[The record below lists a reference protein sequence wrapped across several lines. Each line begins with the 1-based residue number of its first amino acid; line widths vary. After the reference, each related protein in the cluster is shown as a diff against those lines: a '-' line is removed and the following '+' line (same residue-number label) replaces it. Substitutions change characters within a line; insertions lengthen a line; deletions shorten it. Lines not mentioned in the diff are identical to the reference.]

1 MTATDQNPQPSPRNT
16 INFVGAAIVKD
27 GKVLCAQRGEGRS
40 LAGFWEFPGGKIEPH
55 ETARQALHREI
66 EEELLCEV
74 EVANEVCTSSYDYD
88 FGTVVLTSF
97 VCHLISGAPHL
108 TEHHEIRWV
117 APAEM
122 PTLDWAPADREAVR
136 LISAMDFLA
145 FPAAQHERHD
155 RRCAIWTTMT
165 IPPLLRRCY
174 PVSSTKRTMSTH
186 STSRR

>member
-1 MTATDQNPQPSPRNT
+1 MTATDQNPQQSAQPTPRKT
-16 INFVGAAIVKD
+16 INVVGAAIVKD

-97 VCHLISGAPHL
+97 V
-108 TEHHEIRWV
+108 WV

-136 LISAMDFLA
+136 LISAMDFPA
-145 FPAAQHERHD
+145 FPAATHESD
-155 RRCAIWTTMT
+155 D
-165 IPPLLRRCY
+165 
-174 PVSSTKRTMSTH
+174 
-186 STSRR
+186 

>member
-1 MTATDQNPQPSPRNT
+1 MSSISSSMRIRLT
-16 INFVGAAIVKD
+16 GCKGD
-27 GKVLCAQRGEGRS
+27 GLETFKVVLMFEGS
-40 LAGFWEFPGGKIEPH
+40 VI
-55 ETARQALHREI
+55 EI

-136 LISAMDFLA
+136 LISAMDFPA
-145 FPAAQHERHD
+145 FPAAMKTVSIPSSLPGRIVVLLKWGED
-155 RRCAIWTTMT
+155 RE
-165 IPPLLRRCY
+165 PDPLPAFPDRNLISVQAARRRGQ
-174 PVSSTKRTMSTH
+174 PDPTF
-186 STSRR
+186 

>member
-1 MTATDQNPQPSPRNT
+1 MTATDQNPQQSAQPTPRKT
-16 INFVGAAIVKD
+16 INVVGAAIVKD

-74 EVANEVCTSSYDYD
+74 EAANEVCTSSYDYD

-136 LISAMDFLA
+136 LISAMDFPA
-145 FPAAQHERHD
+145 FPAATHESD
-155 RRCAIWTTMT
+155 D
-165 IPPLLRRCY
+165 
-174 PVSSTKRTMSTH
+174 
-186 STSRR
+186 

>member
-1 MTATDQNPQPSPRNT
+1 MKS
-16 INFVGAAIVKD
+16 INVAAAIIQKD
-27 GKVLCAQRGEGRS
+27 GKILSCQRGYGEFKDG
-40 LAGFWEFPGGKIEPH
+40 WEFPGGKIEPH

-117 APAEM
+117 TPAEM

-136 LISAMDFLA
+136 LISVMDFPA
-145 FPAAQHERHD
+145 F
-155 RRCAIWTTMT
+155 
-165 IPPLLRRCY
+165 
-174 PVSSTKRTMSTH
+174 STDEHGSDD
-186 STSRR
+186 